1 MFRTGYRTTKGM
13 ETVTVS
19 DARGRLDRLLDEVAA
34 SREPVLIAG
43 KRANAVLV
51 AEEDWWA
58 IQETLYVLSV
68 PGMRKSIREG
78 MATPVSEC
86 VTELKW

>member
-1 MFRTGYRTTKGM
+1 M

-19 DARGRLDRLLDEVAA
+19 GARGRLYRLVDEVAD

-51 AEEDWWA
+51 VEEDWRT
-58 IQETLYVLSV
+58 IQETLFLLSV

>member
-1 MFRTGYRTTKGM
+1 MM
-13 ETVTVS
+13 VV
-19 DARGRLDRLLDEVAA
+19 A

-51 AEEDWWA
+51 VEENWRA
-58 IQETLYVLSV
+58 ILETLYLLSV
-68 PGMRKSIREG
+68 PGMRKSIRQG

-86 VTELKW
+86 ATELK